1 MKKEESKRKKRFDWG
16 KPTKKKEKEK
26 EKASPQRNRNGFL
39 IEGQRAVKPKPL
51 PGEKKI
57 ER

>member
-1 MKKEESKRKKRFDWG
+1 MKRRQDNKKKRFDWG
-16 KPTKKKEKEK
+16 KPTKKKEEK
-26 EKASPQRNRNGFL
+26 EKAPPQRNRNGFP
-39 IEGQRAVKPKPL
+39 IEGQRPVKPKPL